1 MQRAWNFSPYELE
14 VIGTIQHIINRMA
27 TNSFIIKG
35 WTVAVLGILLL
46 LNGTR
51 YQALIAVFALLV
63 FWYLDAYF
71 LRQKKTYKALYNEI
85 VENKLNVSDE
95 FFDMRTARNEAGI
108 EVPRSST
115 LMRLKN
121 VAHLLWFPFDI
132 DVCLRR
138 NSVCPIIRRITW
150 QGVLE
155 AVQDGR
161 GYGARASRVRF
172 LGR

>member
-1 MQRAWNFSPYELE
+1 MQRAWNFSSYELE

-35 WTVAVLGILLL
+35 WTVAVFGIILL

-51 YQALIAVFALLV
+51 YQALIAVVALLV

-71 LRQKKTYKALYNEI
+71 LRQKKTYRALYNEI

-115 LMRLKN
+115 LMRSKT
-121 VAHLLWFPFDI
+121 LLIF
-132 DVCLRR
+132 
-138 NSVCPIIRRITW
+138 
-150 QGVLE
+150 
-155 AVQDGR
+155 
-161 GYGARASRVRF
+161 YGSLLTLTCAYVGILSALSY
-172 LGR
+172 GG

>member
-1 MQRAWNFSPYELE
+1 MQRAWNFSSYELE

-71 LRQKKTYKALYNEI
+71 LRQKKTYRALYSEI

-115 LMRLKN
+115 LMFSKT
-121 VAHLLWFPFDI
+121 LLIFYG
-132 DVCLRR
+132 
-138 NSVCPIIRRITW
+138 SVLTLTCAYVGILSALSS
-150 QGVLE
+150 G
-155 AVQDGR
+155 G
-161 GYGARASRVRF
+161 
-172 LGR
+172 